1 MAGQATA
8 DSGVLRRVLGR
19 YLRGLRQQ
27 ARLTTKAAAGLLEWS
42 EPKLWR
48 IETGQTVVRSL
59 DVEAMCAAYG
69 APADVTG
76 ALAGLAKQVRAGGQW
91 HPYGQAISGDF
102 SVYAELENEA
112 SELLGYAY
120 CQVPA
125 LLQTGAYARTL
136 IMTARPG
143 IGTDEVERLVSEYL
157 SRQVMVTRASAPLP
171 VTVILSEALV
181 RCPVGGADVMAEQ
194 LRHLAGLAALPNVR
208 LRVIPVSAGMHPGV
222 VTGPFTLLRFPL
234 DGHGKETDPDTVCIS
249 CPSGE
254 LYLDQPDEV
263 QPYRDA
269 HAGMLGCA
277 LDQVASQDLLLAVA
291 KELAGSD
298 RPGA

>member
-1 MAGQATA
+1 MAGQTMA

-27 ARLTTKAAAGLLEWS
+27 ARMTVKAAAGVLEWS

-48 IETGQTVVRSL
+48 IETGQTIVRSL

-69 APADVTG
+69 APPDVTG

-91 HPYGQAISGDF
+91 HPFAEDNF

-112 SELLGYAY
+112 SELLGYAC

-125 LLQTGAYARTL
+125 LMRTDAYARKL

-143 IGTDEVERLVSEYL
+143 TSAEDVDRLVGECVARRVL
-157 SRQVMVTRASAPLP
+157 VTRASAPLP
-171 VTVILSEALV
+171 ATVILSEALV
-181 RCPVGGADVMAEQ
+181 RCPVGGPDVMAEQ

-208 LRVIPVSAGMHPGV
+208 LRVISVSAGMHPGV
-222 VTGPFTLLRFPL
+222 ITGPFTLLRFPL
-234 DGHGKETDPDTVCIS
+234 NGQGKETDPDTVCMS
-249 CPSGE
+249 GLSGE
-254 LYLDQPDEV
+254 LYLDSPREV

-269 HAGMLGCA
+269 HAAMLGCS
-277 LDQVASQDLLLAVA
+277 LDQVASQDLLLTVA
-291 KELAGSD
+291 KEL
-298 RPGA
+298 